1 MPETHYKI
9 KDGLISQKCLACGNK
24 DSVDMTHKLT
34 AFILAQH
41 KKAKAEKKETDK
53 QAEKA
58 DKKAGKEK
66 KVMY

>member
-1 MPETHYKI
+1 
-9 KDGLISQKCLACGNK
+9 
-24 DSVDMTHKLT
+24 MTHKLT